1 MQNLKRDEGQHQV
14 EPCHIFSLSME
25 PYVAAWSFALFT
37 SIYYL
42 FPVIIVIAVVV
53 VIVVVVIVVIFS
65 RIHGH
70 SAHKWAEP
78 STANNIS
85 LLIQDEANE
94 D

>member
-53 VIVVVVIVVIFS
+53 VVIVIFA